1 MIFLTRWRFWLMK
14 GELIR
19 LMSCQFIFSIHRSFD
34 FYFHGSFVLY
44 WRSKVCGFYLIR
56 SWTNRRNWRQ
66 PSTNKIMASID
77 NNVNHE
83 PKLSYADILIREC
96 GTNNPEDF
104 DNMNNKSRSSETSK
118 TYFLKTNSYLV
129 LYNQSNQSESQM
141 WQYIMPSDSKL
152 MRSISKASNA

>member
-1 MIFLTRWRFWLMK
+1 
-14 GELIR
+14 
-19 LMSCQFIFSIHRSFD
+19 
-34 FYFHGSFVLY
+34 
-44 WRSKVCGFYLIR
+44 
-56 SWTNRRNWRQ
+56 
-66 PSTNKIMASID
+66 MASID

-83 PKLSYADILIREC
+83 PKLSYADILITEC